1 MKRFVSY
8 KDSHKDSRFQ
18 KSKQPALQGI
28 PLQKKHGQYFLRNHK
43 IVEEMVN
50 KVNVPNNHI
59 FEIGCGDG
67 FLTREIMAHKPAML
81 WVFEIDPAW
90 ADTVNTEFGSSDHFK
105 MNTANILDIDFSIFN
120 EKKPWTLLSNLP
132 YHVTF
137 PILKKVY
144 QHREMINEGVVMV
157 QEEVAQK
164 IVKKGGKGYGYISLF
179 FQYYFDWQLL
189 SKVTPGSFFP
199 EPKVFSRLLHFSV
212 KKNVPVIVEEDKF
225 WQFIKLCFM
234 QPRRTLRNNLMQTHY
249 KIDLLSEEL
258 LNSRAQQLTFE
269 NLFEVWHKLN

>member
-1 MKRFVSY
+1 MKQFRSSQGQHY
-8 KDSHKDSRFQ
+8 QR
-18 KSKQPALQGI
+18 SKKPAVKGI

-50 KVNVPNNHI
+50 KVTVPDNAI

-90 ADTVNTEFGSSDHFK
+90 AQTVNTEFGTQSNFK
-105 MNTANILDIDFSIFN
+105 MNTANFLDIDFSIF
-120 EKKPWTLLSNLP
+120 EERKPWTLLANLP

-137 PILKKVY
+137 PILQKIY
-144 QHREMINEGVVMV
+144 RHREVVKEGVVMV

-164 IVKKGGKGYGYISLF
+164 IVKKSGKGYGFISLF
-179 FQYYFDWQLL
+179 FQHYFNWQLL
-189 SKVTPGSFFP
+189 SKVTPGSFYP
-199 EPKVFSRLLHFSV
+199 EPKVFSRLLYFSP
-212 KKNVPVIVEEDKF
+212 KKNVPAIIEEEKF
-225 WQFIKLCFM
+225 WKFIKHCFM

-249 KIDLLSEEL
+249 NFDVLSEDT
-258 LNSRAQQLTFE
+258 LNLRAQQLNFDQ
-269 NLFEVWHKLN
+269 LLAVWYQLHQ